1 MRPLVAGKEELKQFQ
16 AYTLASPFSEVAL
29 GLDWQG
35 RGREAI
41 FILGFGREKLGEV
54 GRLGVSPKGRWK
66 RKMLKATRPGE
77 SKKGVLWALRW
88 ALHVSWPDGAL
99 SSWTARLPR
108 RAVPAQAWGPRA
120 GHRRRLPF
128 AERLKIPVIS
138 SS

>member
-16 AYTLASPFSEVAL
+16 AYALASPFSEVAL

-41 FILGFGREKLGEV
+41 FVLGFGGEKLGEV
-54 GRLGVSPKGRWK
+54 GRLGVSQRGRQK
-66 RKMLKATRPGE
+66 RKMRKATRPGE
-77 SKKGVLWALRW
+77 SKKGVLWALKW

-108 RAVPAQAWGPRA
+108 
-120 GHRRRLPF
+120 
-128 AERLKIPVIS
+128 
-138 SS
+138 